1 MSTLL
6 EARNLSRG
14 FGHVRALDGAD
25 FDVDAGEV
33 VGLIGDNGAGK
44 STLIKAL
51 SGNLDLDDGEIHFE
65 GRPVR
70 LSTPREA
77 EALGIEVVYQ
87 DLALAPHLNP
97 VQNVFLG
104 REIPHGGILGHLGFM
119 DEKEM
124 RRRASESFDDIG
136 ATVRSLS
143 SPVGAMS
150 GGQRQG
156 IAIARAIAW
165 AKKVLILDE
174 PTAALGVVQTKNVL
188 DSIKRVRD
196 SGIAVVFIS
205 HSMPHVLEVCDRI
218 QVLRLGK
225 RVATYPAR
233 DTSVETLVGAMTG
246 ALDAKEGAA

>member
-1 MSTLL
+1 MTALL
-6 EARNLSRG
+6 EARNLSRS
-14 FGHVRALDGAD
+14 FGHVRALNGAD
-25 FDVDAGEV
+25 FDISPGEV

-51 SGNLDLDDGEIHFE
+51 SGNLDLDDGEIYFE
-65 GRPVR
+65 GRQVH
-70 LSTPREA
+70 LATPRQA
-77 EALGIEVVYQ
+77 EDLGIEVVYQ

-104 REIPHGGILGHLGFM
+104 REIPRKGILGYLGFM

-124 RRRASESFDDIG
+124 RRRAAESFAEIG
-136 ATVRSLS
+136 ATVQSLTAA
-143 SPVGAMS
+143 VGSMS

-156 IAIARAIAW
+156 IAIARAMAW
-165 AKKVLILDE
+165 ANKVLILDE

-188 DSIKRVRD
+188 ESVKRVRD
-196 SGIAVVFIS
+196 KGIAVIFIS

-225 RVATYPAR
+225 RVATYPGRGTA
-233 DTSVETLVGAMTG
+233 VEKLIGAMTG
-246 ALDAKEGAA
+246 ALEATEGAA